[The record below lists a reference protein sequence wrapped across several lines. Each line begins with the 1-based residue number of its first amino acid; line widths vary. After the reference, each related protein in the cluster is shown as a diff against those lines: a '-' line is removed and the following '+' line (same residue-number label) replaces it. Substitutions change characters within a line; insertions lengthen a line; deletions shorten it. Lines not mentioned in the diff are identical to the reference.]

1 MHIFVSGHNC
11 VLCGLQ
17 VIQYQTVR
25 YPLMPVSPILR
36 HRLSEYL
43 FSGNN
48 FYAATFVVFQL
59 GLPYSGNLLPGYPS
73 GNTVGTRVPVRKR
86 K

>member
-1 MHIFVSGHNC
+1 MHIFVSGLNC

-59 GLPYSGNLLPGYPS
+59 GLPYPYPS
-73 GNTVGTRVPVRKR
+73 GNTTGTRVPVRKR